1 MDASTLALFILGLLF
16 LIGGAE
22 ILVRGASRLA
32 SAFGVSRLV
41 IGLTVVSFGTSAPEF
56 AINIRSAFS
65 GNVELALGN
74 VVGSNIFN
82 VLFILG
88 LTAAITPLV
97 VAAQLVKIDVP
108 LMIAV
113 SLLMLLLGLDGVIGW
128 VDGILL
134 TGGLMFYTSW
144 SIHQSRR
151 ESKRE
156 ERREE
161 RDRAGILR
169 NAGLVAAGLALLVLG
184 SRWLVKGAVE
194 FASALGVSELIIG
207 LTIIAAGTSLPEVAT
222 SVMAALRGEKDI
234 AVGNVVGS
242 NIFNILAVLGI
253 TGIVAPE
260 GIPVPQPA
268 LAFDI
273 PVMIAVAIACL
284 PVFFHENRID
294 RWEGGVFFAYYIAY
308 TAYLV
313 MDAVEHD
320 YLPYFSMVML
330 EFVIPLTALTFI
342 IVLAR
347 FLKRRGM
354 VKR

>member
-161 RDRAGILR
+161 RDRASILR

>member
-134 TGGLMFYTSW
+134 TGGLVFYTSW
-144 SIHQSRR
+144 SIHQSRK

-161 RDRAGILR
+161 RDRASILR